1 MLDRST
7 KFGMRLPLGPLA
19 NVSLGAIRD
28 CQKINILGALYR
40 KGSPEIAQSISR
52 LLDMLAWWSWC
63 LG

>member
-28 CQKINILGALYR
+28 CQKINILGAPFIERIPPKLHNLYL
-40 KGSPEIAQSISR
+40 GS
-52 LLDMLAWWSWC
+52 
-63 LG
+63 